1 MAHFRTN
8 FASLL
13 QPDLRKVLFEEWD
26 RRPTEYTEVYN
37 VLNSQKS
44 DEIDTKVGG
53 FGLAPE
59 ISENDPIPF
68 ETAKQDARVTY
79 THLGYA
85 LGFKV
90 TSWMMEDDLYNIM
103 NRLPRKL
110 AISMM
115 QTVETQAAALWNDA
129 FAGATFTGIDGKA
142 MVATNHDRLDGGT
155 WTNRLAVDA
164 DLTKTS
170 LQNLWTLM
178 ENTVD
183 DNNLALL
190 IIARKI
196 IVHPDEWFNA
206 LELLNSIQTP
216 DSQDNNV
223 NSLRNLNLQLV
234 KYHYLTDSDAWFL
247 QSDIHEVNFFWRR
260 QMTFSSE
267 DDFDTEASKHKASM
281 RFSNGFT
288 DARGVAGTPGA

>member
-1 MAHFRTN
+1 MPHFRAN

-26 RRPTEYTEVYN
+26 RRPTEYTQLYN
-37 VLNSQKS
+37 VMNSQKS

-53 FGLAPE
+53 FGLAPQINE
-59 ISENDPIPF
+59 DQPISF
-68 ETAKQDARVTY
+68 QTALQDNRVTY

-85 LGFKV
+85 LGFRV
-90 TSWMMEDDLYNIM
+90 TKWMMQDDLYNVM

-110 AISMM
+110 AISMI
-115 QTVETQAAALWNDA
+115 QTVEAQAAALWNDA
-129 FAGATFTGIDGKA
+129 FAGATFTGIDSKA
-142 MVATNHDRLDGGT
+142 LCVTNHDRLDGGT
-155 WTNRLAVDA
+155 WSNRLAVDA

-183 DNNLALL
+183 DNNLPLL
-190 IIARKI
+190 IIARKL

-206 LELLNSIQTP
+206 LELLKSIQIP
-216 DSQDNNV
+216 NSQDNNV
-223 NSLRNLNLQLV
+223 NSLQELDLQLV

-247 QSDIHEVNFFWRR
+247 QSDIHEVNFFWRENLV
-260 QMTFSSE
+260 FNSE
-267 DDFDTEASKHKASM
+267 DDFDTSASKHKAEM

-288 DARGVAGTPGA
+288 DARGVAGTSGA